1 MSMLNES
8 TDEAFQEYL
17 KRKFGTKSENYQ
29 SVVPVLFQRLED
41 ADSESDIATSYRLW
55 QESIDVNISKIES
68 AVEDTISE
76 LDIDTKNGSRAEEF
90 LYCLQSYYALVL
102 QLDRIVNM
110 DRLVEGRDIADIE
123 YNELRAEYENLLDQ
137 PEDRLFYGWLT
148 NINFD
153 SEPFHGLVVAMS
165 ESPHRKVGEDAFKDL
180 YQDIIGNPFR
190 KAMGEFYTREWVADL
205 ILNEIEYDNTSVLDP
220 ACGSGAFLVKTAR
233 RVIQDSGK
241 PGDIERIHGFDLNPV
256 AVMAAKSNLLGVL
269 SGHFEDGELTHSELA
284 DVEIPVY
291 WTNSII
297 WTEPDLSGNII
308 TLLSPYGELEFPSDP
323 DEAVEK
329 ISNDIAEWIEGKSFN
344 RIIDEDWVDSIAES
358 FSAPVVCPPFDY
370 VVGNPPWVSPDRM
383 PKEYRDRVK
392 ELLEESGFLEPF
404 QPDYLANR
412 FPNRQFVAALPF
424 FEVTMDRYLKE
435 EGICAYLV
443 TSSLLKSMNGGGFRE
458 QMQEWRITRVLD
470 FTPYTDIHQ
479 NANSWA
485 FVPVISKSPD
495 NGDSTLFEFFIPTD
509 GEMPSHPGSCRTIEM
524 PDVTLHVCAWETDL
538 KDLPFIPDDPR
549 SPWFTAPPAVIES
562 YRKIIEG
569 NPHVGENYR
578 FTRGLVT
585 GRNGVYLLDG
595 VERKNGFV
603 EARSKASDGR
613 VTLEPELVYPFIEGK
628 HLTSWDFDH
637 THLMVPYEVP
647 EWDPIPEDVMQENYP
662 KAASY
667 IWDNKEGLEGRRTHT
682 IMSQM
687 DNGNPFYVV
696 ETRDILGEKPVVGI
710 REMAPYLEAAVIPET
725 IDDEILGQ
733 RESIIAHTLNFVV
746 PGSED
751 EAHYLAAMINS
762 WPLRTMMYD
771 LAQPKGGRPGKRY
784 DMYLISSLPIPEFDP
799 SDKVHQKIADL
810 GREAHGTIQKGGDVT
825 EVESELNEVVCEEM
839 YGIAVEECDDLRKHY
854 NRLAYTPN

>member
-1 MSMLNES
+1 MPELNES
-8 TDEAFQEYL
+8 PDEAFQKYL
-17 KRKFGTKSENYQ
+17 KKRFGTKSENYQ
-29 SVVPVLFQRLED
+29 SIVPILFQRLDD
-41 ADSESDIATSYRLW
+41 AGSESDITTSYRLW

-68 AVEDTISE
+68 AVENTISE
-76 LDIDTKNGSRAEEF
+76 LDIGTQNGSQAEEF

-110 DRLVEGRDIADIE
+110 HQLIEGRDIDHIQ
-123 YNELRAEYENLLDQ
+123 YNDLCANYENLLDQ

-148 NINFD
+148 NIDFN
-153 SEPFHGLVVAMS
+153 SEPFHGLVS
-165 ESPHRKVGEDAFKDL
+165 SLLGSPRRKMGEDVFKDL

-205 ILNEIEYDNTSVLDP
+205 IIDEIEYDNTSVLDP

-241 PGDIERIHGFDLNPV
+241 PEDIERIHGFDLNPV

-269 SGHFEDGELTHSELA
+269 SGYLKDGGVTKSELA
-284 DVEIPVY
+284 DVNIPVY

-297 WTEPDLSGNII
+297 WTEPDLSGNNI
-308 TLLSPYGELEFPSDP
+308 TLLSPYGELNFPSDP
-323 DEAVEK
+323 DEATKK
-329 ISNDIAEWIEGKSFN
+329 ISNDIGDWIEGKSFN
-344 RIIDEDWVDSIAES
+344 RITDDNWVDSIAES
-358 FSAPVVCPPFDY
+358 FAAPVVCPPVDY

-383 PKEYRDRVK
+383 PKDYRDRVK
-392 ELLEESGFLEPF
+392 ELLEESGVLKPF
-404 QPDYLANR
+404 QPDYLRNR

-424 FEVTMDRYLKE
+424 FEVTMDRYLKD

-458 QMQEWRITRVLD
+458 QMQEWSITRILD

-479 NANSWA
+479 NASSWA
-485 FVPVISKSPD
+485 FVPVITKSPD
-495 NGDSTLFEFFIPTD
+495 NGDNTLFEFFVPTD
-509 GEMPSHPGSCRTIEM
+509 GEMASHPGSCRTIDV
-524 PDVTLHVCAWETDL
+524 PDMTLHVCAWEINLD
-538 KDLPFIPDDPR
+538 DLPFIPDDSR
-549 SPWFTAPPAVIES
+549 SPWFTAPPEVIES

-578 FTRGLVT
+578 FTRGVVT
-585 GRNGVYLLDG
+585 GRNGVYLLDD
-595 VERKNGFV
+595 VEQKNGFV
-603 EARSKASDGR
+603 EAQSKASEGK
-613 VTLEPELVYPFIEGK
+613 VTLESDLVYPFIEGK

-637 THLMVPYEVP
+637 THLMLPYEVP
-647 EWDPIPEDVMQENYP
+647 EWEPIAENVMQDRYP
-662 KAASY
+662 KATSY

-687 DNGNPFYVV
+687 NNGSPFYVV

-725 IDDEILGQ
+725 IDDEVLGK

-746 PGSED
+746 PDSEN
-751 EAHYLAAMINS
+751 EAYYLAAMINS
-762 WPLRTMMYD
+762 WPLRVMMYD

-799 SDKVHQKIADL
+799 SDEVHEKIADL
-810 GREAHGTIQKGGDVT
+810 GREAHGTLQRGEDVT
-825 EVESELNEVVCEEM
+825 EVESDLNEVVCEEL
-839 YGIAVEECDDLRKHY
+839 YGITIEECDNLRKHY
-854 NRLAYTPN
+854 DRLAYTPN